1 MIGWESTVNPPLIA
15 MPSAADT
22 DRSPPVPSRRAALL
36 ALSLPCLLLAGC
48 ENVSLGELTP
58 PLEDDSPLANAVR
71 AELDAASDLAGS
83 IIRVKSLDGDTIRL
97 SGTVQSDRVKRSAE
111 RVASSV
117 PGVRSVVNTL
127 FIDD

>member
-1 MIGWESTVNPPLIA
+1 MIRWGSPVNPPVIA
-15 MPSAADT
+15 MSSADT
-22 DRSPPVPSRRAALL
+22 DRSPPMPSRRAALL

-58 PLEDDSPLANAVR
+58 TLEDDSPLANAVR
-71 AELDAASDLAGS
+71 AKLDATSDLGGS

-97 SGTVQSDRVKRSAE
+97 SGTVQSDRVKQPAE
-111 RVASSV
+111 RAASSV